1 MGDNLFI
8 SELLLAVIATID
20 LLIFWQFVRSKN
32 GVLRK
37 IFIFLFLVDAYVYI
51 FSMIYWYR
59 VESSMTVMTV
69 EVFRMLVLIPKA
81 IVMLVLLRYLIKQ
94 KTN

>member
-32 GVLRK
+32 GMLRK
-37 IFIFLFLVDAYVYI
+37 IFIFLFLIDAYLYI

-59 VESSMTVMTV
+59 VETGMTVMTV